1 MSEQFLIGIL
11 IGLLVV
17 QQFFYLMQIH
27 KLLNKLMS
35 RNYFDY
41 EKSKPQDVIKVKMP
55 TAQEPLEDF
64 GVLKGFELT

>member
-55 TAQEPLEDF
+55 AAQEPLEDF